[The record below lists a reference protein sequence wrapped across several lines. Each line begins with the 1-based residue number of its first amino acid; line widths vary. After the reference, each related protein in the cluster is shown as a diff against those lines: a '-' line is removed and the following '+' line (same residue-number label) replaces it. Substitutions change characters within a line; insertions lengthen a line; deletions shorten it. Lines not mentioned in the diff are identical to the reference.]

1 MPNMLA
7 FEFPV
12 FQELL
17 TAIRL
22 SIYLP
27 LGKFELVL
35 MTNSPDDGRSDDIE
49 FVKLG
54 ELRAQV
60 GALSSRTTTPRSA
73 GGALSSLTATPRSAG
88 GGHPVSPGLELFGN
102 NVSPEPR

>member
-1 MPNMLA
+1 MLA

-60 GALSSRTTTPRSA
+60 GALSS
-73 GGALSSLTATPRSAG
+73 LTATPRSAG

-102 NVSPEPR
+102 NVSSEPR